1 MVFSPP
7 RMLMMFWVA
16 ALAAIS
22 SHLLLLQSTSAFVI
36 TSPQRQRSS
45 SPSITTTTSQLLM
58 STTTVIPGTEQET
71 EKKEKE
77 LKQGKDQ
84 ENTPSTESD
93 GAGNKGPI
101 EWLIDDP
108 QVGRN
113 DEDPFHI
120 LLLDETFHGNN
131 KITINYVAS
140 TCNYVLAMP
149 YDEAAELA
157 AHAEQEGMSCLGTW
171 EYQECMK
178 LGKQLQNRDLVCRVV
193 PYCEGGDRA
202 WQARNMKDEVWE
214 I

>member
-1 MVFSPP
+1 
-7 RMLMMFWVA
+7 
-16 ALAAIS
+16 
-22 SHLLLLQSTSAFVI
+22 
-36 TSPQRQRSS
+36 
-45 SPSITTTTSQLLM
+45 M
-58 STTTVIPGTEQET
+58 STTVVIPGTEQET

-93 GAGNKGPI
+93 GAGNNKGPI

-108 QVGRN
+108 QVDRN
-113 DEDPFHI
+113 DDDPFHI